1 MKHFENCNYTEVHF
15 DFYSEMRLNV
25 YMENFRK
32 NLATKNQT
40 STKDKKVVYKDSMN
54 VYLCYKLTYRF
65 IDNVNTIHSFI
76 DNNITFKG

>member
-1 MKHFENCNYTEVHF
+1 MKHFENCNYM
-15 DFYSEMRLNV
+15 D
-25 YMENFRK
+25 NFRK

-40 STKDKKVVYKDSMN
+40 STKAKKVVYKDSMN

-76 DNNITFKG
+76 DNSIPFKG